1 LQEFPFE
8 RFEKKRTLIM
18 GETGTGKT
26 KVTAL
31 LLREAIS
38 RIEPVQITL
47 LDFAPAQ
54 RTINGLRIGGRVTDF
69 LPNPKC
75 RVYEPSAEIRA
86 PRLEGHNADEVLR
99 LAGDNAVLTSALL
112 RRYLALPAPCLFI
125 NDLTIHLHAGDP
137 NLLLQ
142 AIRRS
147 ETFVG
152 NAYSGSSLAPD
163 HGSGLSGR
171 EREIQRVVGFV
182 DSVIELPP
190 LRIGRETS

>member
-38 RIEPVQITL
+38 RIEPDQITL
-47 LDFAPAQ
+47 LDFAPTQ

-69 LPNPKC
+69 LPNLKC

-86 PRLEGHNADEVLR
+86 PRLEGHHADEVLR
-99 LAGDNAVLTSALL
+99 LAEDNAVLTSALL
-112 RRYLALPAPCLFI
+112 RRYLTHPTPYLFI

-142 AIRRS
+142 AIRAS

-152 NAYSGSSLAPD
+152 NAYSGSSLEPD
-163 HGSGLSGR
+163 RGSGLSGR
-171 EREIQRVVGFV
+171 ERELLQKVGGIV
-182 DSVIELPP
+182 DSIIELPP
-190 LRIGRETS
+190 LRRGTP